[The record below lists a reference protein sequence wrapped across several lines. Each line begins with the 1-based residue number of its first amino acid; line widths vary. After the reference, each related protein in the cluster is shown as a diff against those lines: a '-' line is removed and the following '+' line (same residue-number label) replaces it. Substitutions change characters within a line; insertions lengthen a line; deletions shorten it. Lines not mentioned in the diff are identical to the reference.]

1 MVFIKPHLHLC
12 KLFLYSIQ
20 LNFIQVSYPVW
31 VCHHFPW
38 QDLGTDSPLWGVIFI
53 LFPKWHSGKESTCQC
68 RTCKRHVF
76 KSPEWG
82 RSPGVGNSNPLQHS
96 CLENSTD
103 KIPCSLGYSPWGHK
117 ESDTTKWQNTHM
129 FILLSWR
136 LLSSLELRVF
146 VHGEWEIKTQ
156 SDYKRT
162 LRIENQQK
170 QAQRLALSHIINNFV
185 YAHSE

>member
-12 KLFLYSIQ
+12 KLFLYLIQ

-31 VCHHFPW
+31 VCHLFPW
-38 QDLGTDSPLWGVIFI
+38 QDLGTHSPLWGVIFI

-96 CLENSTD
+96 CLENSMD
-103 KIPCSLGYSPWGHK
+103 KIPCSLGSQRVRHDQVTEHTHVHIAQLKTVIKPW
-117 ESDTTKWQNTHM
+117 TKS
-129 FILLSWR
+129 LCPWR
-136 LLSSLELRVF
+136 MRDQDPIWL
-146 VHGEWEIKTQ
+146 
-156 SDYKRT
+156 
-162 LRIENQQK
+162 
-170 QAQRLALSHIINNFV
+170 
-185 YAHSE
+185 